1 MDCMQGWRA
10 MPSPREFLIFDEDY
24 RSCVMRGNNLVIS
37 RKVDDIKKN
46 NDRKKSEDVNNDD
59 DPDKIDDFK
68 KTDDF

>member
-1 MDCMQGWRA
+1 

-37 RKVDDIKKN
+37 RKTGKVDDIKKN